1 MSKMRYV
8 VLQNQANVLFVEIP
22 TEYAYQ
28 LSALHLRLGKE
39 ISKLTADNIP
49 VLPQA
54 IAECND
60 LEVLSKESSM
70 ISSLQYINELEAS
83 FSAIREE
90 NYPLISLLTEIR
102 ALQAQLEQIYE
113 EEAIS

>member
-1 MSKMRYV
+1 MRYV
-8 VLQNQANVLFVEIP
+8 VLQNQADVLFVEIP

-39 ISKLTADNIP
+39 ISKLTANNIP
-49 VLPQA
+49 VLPEA

-60 LEVLSKESSM
+60 LELLNKRLNPV
-70 ISSLQYINELEAS
+70 SSLHYINELETS
-83 FSAIREE
+83 FSAIKEE

-102 ALQAQLEQIYE
+102 ALQAQLEQYYE
-113 EEAIS
+113 EEVIS